1 MLFKIN
7 GERNSGTNFLD
18 SLLRINDFPTY
29 VHEYKNNICYYWKHG
44 IPDETIKNKNERVI
58 DIFIFRNLNSW
69 LVSFWKN
76 PYHLKS
82 INEYANFL
90 TEKQV
95 SKEINIFDFRNKIFL
110 NEDDN
115 NKTIF
120 DIRYYKYNKIVDYKN
135 KNKDIVF
142 VNLDFIQNK
151 DNAYLF
157 LKALN
162 EMYIKDERI
171 NYITEVKK
179 HTKSNEEI
187 KNRSYSLMDDNT
199 DIINTYKDNEI
210 ETFIDNLKFEIY

>member
-120 DIRYYKYNKIVDYKN
+120 DIRYYKYNNIVDYKN